1 MKRIKITRVKK
12 LIQDCQ
18 YWKSCEEFAELFE
31 AALAKLIE
39 AAGED
44 HPLVVD
50 YLKTINK

>member
-1 MKRIKITRVKK
+1 MKRIKTTRVKK

-18 YWKSCEEFAELFE
+18 YWKSCGESELFE